1 MQRSPRGAQE
11 QQQGEGSVTP
21 EPHLPGAGVPLPAG
35 ILSAPG
41 APDHDVDAGR
51 RDPAGRDELRL
62 LRVAVV
68 TLAVLAAPVALVAW
82 LVAGPGAALSAMIGL
97 GLVLLLFGASA
108 AALAWVAARRGGA
121 GIGVLAGGALLRLP
135 LYLLVLFALSG
146 VSWVHGRS
154 LAAATALAVAV
165 TLGTELR
172 MLARTPRLF
181 WVDAAAARS
190 TAPDLYTR
198 S

>member
-1 MQRSPRGAQE
+1 M
-11 QQQGEGSVTP
+11 TP
-21 EPHLPGAGVPLPAG
+21 EPHRFGA
-35 ILSAPG
+35 G
-41 APDHDVDAGR
+41 APDPADDPSTPGTSARAVTVDA
-51 RDPAGRDELRL
+51 DTPAGSDERRL
-62 LRVAVV
+62 VRVAVGTV
-68 TLAVLAAPVALVAW
+68 GALAAPVAGTAW
-82 LVAGPGAALSAMIGL
+82 LIAGPGAALSAIIGL

-154 LAAATALAVAV
+154 LAAATAVAVAV

-181 WVDAAAARS
+181 WVDAAADRP
-190 TAPDLYTR
+190 TAPVLDTR

>member
-1 MQRSPRGAQE
+1 M
-11 QQQGEGSVTP
+11 TP
-21 EPHLPGAGVPLPAG
+21 EPHRFGAGVPGPADG
-35 ILSAPG
+35 PSAPETPG
-41 APDHDVDAGR
+41 RGVTVDTRVPSGSDER
-51 RDPAGRDELRL
+51 RLV
-62 LRVAVV
+62 RVAVGTV
-68 TLAVLAAPVALVAW
+68 GVLAAPVAGTAW
-82 LVAGPGAALSAMIGL
+82 LLAGPGAALSAVIGL

-108 AALAWVAARRGGA
+108 AALVWVAARRGGA

-135 LYLLVLFALSG
+135 LYLLVLFGLSG

-154 LAAATALAVAV
+154 LAAATAVAVAV

-181 WVDAAAARS
+181 WVDAAAGRP
-190 TAPDLYTR
+190 TAPDLSTR

>member
-1 MQRSPRGAQE
+1 M
-11 QQQGEGSVTP
+11 TP
-21 EPHLPGAGVPLPAG
+21 EAHHPGAGVP
-35 ILSAPG
+35 
-41 APDHDVDAGR
+41 
-51 RDPAGRDELRL
+51 DPAGTPAVSGTPGTVGEPRAHTPGHDERRL
-62 LRVAVV
+62 LRVAVG

-82 LVAGPGAALSAMIGL
+82 LLAGPGAALSAMIGL

-121 GIGVLAGGALLRLP
+121 GIGILAGGALLRLP
-135 LYLLVLFALSG
+135 LYLIVLFALSG

-154 LAAATALAVAV
+154 LAAATAIAVAV

-181 WVDAAAARS
+181 WVDAAAGRP
-190 TAPDLYTR
+190 TAPAFDTR

>member
-1 MQRSPRGAQE
+1 MTDEPRRF
-11 QQQGEGSVTP
+11 
-21 EPHLPGAGVPLPAG
+21 GAGACAPAG
-35 ILSAPG
+35 PRSAPTSSG
-41 APDHDVDAGR
+41 LDVANGR
-51 RDPAGRDELRL
+51 REASGSDERRL
-62 LRVAVV
+62 LWVAVG
-68 TLAVLAAPVALVAW
+68 TLAALAAPIAAVAW
-82 LVAGPGAALSAMIGL
+82 LLAGPNGALSAMIGL

-108 AALAWVAARRGGA
+108 AALAWVAANRGGA

-154 LAAATALAVAV
+154 LAAATAIAVAV

-190 TAPDLYTR
+190 TAPDFDTR

>member
-1 MQRSPRGAQE
+1 M
-11 QQQGEGSVTP
+11 TP
-21 EPHLPGAGVPLPAG
+21 EPHRSGAGVPDPTG
-35 ILSAPG
+35 SLSAPETPAVG
-41 APDHDVDAGR
+41 VVSGR
-51 RDPAGRDELRL
+51 RDPSGSDERRL
-62 LRVAVV
+62 FGVAVA
-68 TLAVLAAPVALVAW
+68 TLAALAAPVALVAW

-97 GLVLLLFGASA
+97 GLVLLLFGASS
-108 AALAWVAARRGGA
+108 AALAWVATRRGGA

-135 LYLLVLFALSG
+135 LYLLVLFALNG

-154 LAAATALAVAV
+154 LAAATAVAVAV
-165 TLGTELR
+165 TLATELR

-190 TAPDLYTR
+190 TAPDFDTR